1 MATKPVVAGADGS
14 PESVQ
19 AVQWAAREAALRRTS
34 LRIVSIASMPP
45 RMSPN
50 PATHDT
56 VASHIEAAATEA
68 LSAAASQAAG
78 AASGV
83 AIETKLIEH
92 TAPASALVDCGQ
104 DALMLVLGS
113 RGAGG
118 FSALILGS
126 VSRYA
131 ATHAT
136 CPVVVVREETMAAH
150 REIVVGVQDPAES
163 AAALGFAFEEAALRK
178 ARLVVTHARSRSA
191 FGTRDDPPEAEQRAL
206 DALLAKWREKYPD
219 VTASAEIMRAH
230 PGRLLAGASARADL
244 VVLQARARPGAWPG
258 GRLGH
263 PLGAQSRAGPGRLRP
278 RRVAPRAPGIAGD
291 PAGPDLA
298 GRGPGRTTC
307 RPADSQH
314 PMPGTGRP
322 FSR

>member
-56 VASHIEAAATEA
+56 VAGHIEAAATEA

-136 CPVVVVREETMAAH
+136 CPVVVVREETMAVH

-244 VVLQARARPGAWPG
+244 VVLGRHTSGQGHGPGAGSVTHSVLSHAQGPVVSVPG
-258 GRLGH
+258 
-263 PLGAQSRAGPGRLRP
+263 A
-278 RRVAPRAPGIAGD
+278 VAPRAPGIAGD
-291 PAGPDLA
+291 QAVPDLA
-298 GRGPGRTTC
+298 GRGPCRTTC
-307 RPADSQH
+307 RP
-314 PMPGTGRP
+314 G
-322 FSR
+322 